1 MDKKAAAAE
10 SKMRYQYSVRV
21 LKTCVDAPD
30 KVKEA
35 TEILQEL
42 AEGGYV
48 EAQCSLGDYYSQ
60 GFHIEPD
67 QAKAAYWY
75 EESTKRGSLKA
86 AETLAG
92 LYCCH
97 APDGMFP
104 EQASELALKWHKKW
118 FSMLE
123 AEAEKGGI
131 KEAEALMNGYMYQTP
146 LTWRENR
153 PRHLLVNGMKIFF
166 ITFPSLSNV
175 PV

>member
-1 MDKKAAAAE
+1 M
-10 SKMRYQYSVRV
+10 
-21 LKTCVDAPD
+21 
-30 KVKEA
+30 
-35 TEILQEL
+35 
-42 AEGGYV
+42 

-86 AETLAG
+86 AEALAG

-97 APDGMFP
+97 APDGMSP